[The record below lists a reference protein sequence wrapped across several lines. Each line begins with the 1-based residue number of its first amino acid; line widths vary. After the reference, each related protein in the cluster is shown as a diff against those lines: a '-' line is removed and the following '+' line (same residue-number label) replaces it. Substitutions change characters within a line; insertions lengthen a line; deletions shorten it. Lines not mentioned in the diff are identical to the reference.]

1 MWIDIAYAA
10 GPQAARRSGELFF
23 PVFLFLSLIVMV
35 VVISSVAVGRRIR
48 RSAPPVSE
56 RAASTKPS
64 HVSHIIAS
72 ILVVFAVIGAFLG
85 MISET
90 GGVGV
95 SLSLL
100 GFWLALAAPFAFY
113 ACFRTR
119 EWARRNALDYSASQA
134 IAQRLID
141 INSGRFEPVSD
152 LSSGMRSIQGATVGE
167 ISQHF
172 DQRVSASI
180 RNRAED
186 PGR

>member
-95 SLSLL
+95 P
-100 GFWLALAAPFAFY
+100 FLAWFLA
-113 ACFRTR
+113 CSSGTLRILCMLQN
-119 EWARRNALDYSASQA
+119 EGMGE
-134 IAQRLID
+134 AQRL
-141 INSGRFEPVSD
+141 G
-152 LSSGMRSIQGATVGE
+152 L
-167 ISQHF
+167 
-172 DQRVSASI
+172 QRK
-180 RNRAED
+180 
-186 PGR
+186 PGHRPAP